1 MKTPIFEVLIRVI
14 GKSNSL
20 PNNNN
25 KLTRW
30 RLKTQLTVPRG
41 EGEVVSCTEVAAPM
55 GWLNGERRRHVLVS
69 ERERRVAFHVLFLFY
84 FAKIPKVDTW
94 HDING
99 LIYLTDRNEA
109 KARVQFAGK
118 TLEDL
123 LPAESCVVLCC
134 VVLCCVVVFL

>member
-55 GWLNGERRRHVLVS
+55 GWLDGERRRRRQWSQLSMFCFCFILQNPISRHVARYQWFDIS
-69 ERERRVAFHVLFLFY
+69 NR
-84 FAKIPKVDTW
+84 PK
-94 HDING
+94 
-99 LIYLTDRNEA
+99 
-109 KARVQFAGK
+109 
-118 TLEDL
+118 
-123 LPAESCVVLCC
+123 
-134 VVLCCVVVFL
+134 

>member
-41 EGEVVSCTEVAAPM
+41 EGEVVSGTEVAAPM
-55 GWLNGERRRHVLVS
+55 GWLNGERRRRRRHVLVS
-69 ERERRVAFHVLFLFY
+69 ERERRIAFHVLFLFY
-84 FAKIPKVDTW
+84 FAKSQK
-94 HDING
+94 
-99 LIYLTDRNEA
+99 
-109 KARVQFAGK
+109 
-118 TLEDL
+118 
-123 LPAESCVVLCC
+123 
-134 VVLCCVVVFL
+134 

>member
-41 EGEVVSCTEVAAPM
+41 EGEVVSCTEAAAPM
-55 GWLNGERRRHVLVS
+55 GWLDGERRRRRRHVLVS
-69 ERERRVAFHVLFLFY
+69 ERERRIAFHVLFLFY
-84 FAKIPKVDTW
+84 FAKSHK
-94 HDING
+94 
-99 LIYLTDRNEA
+99 
-109 KARVQFAGK
+109 
-118 TLEDL
+118 
-123 LPAESCVVLCC
+123 
-134 VVLCCVVVFL
+134 